1 VGRPSFLLGRLRK
14 WQVFQQQTPRPSFVD
29 AAKSQIPLTRQD
41 GVINNYPR
49 FNLRFQ
55 IVALHNSHEVF
66 MLFAARVVLVLCL
79 PLLLTAVL
87 SAQNITVSQPT
98 LWASK
103 PDVAGF
109 EKIENDRLAA
119 GRQAIDTL
127 IAVKGP
133 RTIENTLVPYD
144 EAVRQNNSA
153 GYFAGLM
160 EQVHPDATFRD
171 HSTAMLT
178 KASAAQTAIA
188 LNHDVYNALAALDLS
203 KADAATR
210 YYVQRQLLEF
220 RLAGVDKDDATRAR
234 LKKLNDQATEEQSMF
249 DRNISDGKKTIEAD
263 ASELE
268 GLPQD
273 YIERHKPGADGKIVI
288 TTDYPDALPVF
299 NFAKS
304 DDLRRRLNIAFST
317 RAYPKNQEVLT
328 TLMKTRYEIATL
340 LGFSNW
346 ADYNAAD
353 KMAVNG
359 QTIADFIQQ
368 VDDASRPL
376 AKREF
381 DMLLAEK
388 QKIHPGAREIW
399 DYERS
404 YLSELVRRSK
414 YDFDSQ
420 SVRPYFPFMQV
431 KQGILDAAADLFHVS
446 FQQEQNVPSWDPSVE
461 TWIVIDSG
469 KAIGR
474 FYLDM
479 HPRPGK
485 YSHAEMAPVLDG
497 IRGKQLP
504 EAILVCN
511 FPVPTATDPGLMDY
525 GDVETFFHE
534 FGHLMHHI
542 LGGQQQWA
550 GVAGISM
557 ESDFVE
563 APSQMLEE
571 WIRSPQVLAKF
582 ARHYKTGEP
591 IPAELVTRANRAA
604 AFGRGFWVARQNS
617 FSAMSY
623 DIYKTKPE
631 NVDLDKVTFDANRK
645 YTMFIPLPETHMWAS
660 FGHLG
665 GYSSA
670 YYTYLWDKVIAED
683 FFLQFDH
690 KNLLAGDAPMRYRR
704 IVLGP
709 GGSMSANDLVK
720 NFLGRPQN
728 MVALQHW
735 MAEEFESSSA
745 AKSGGE

>member
-1 VGRPSFLLGRLRK
+1 MLL
-14 WQVFQQQTPRPSFVD
+14 
-29 AAKSQIPLTRQD
+29 
-41 GVINNYPR
+41 
-49 FNLRFQ
+49 
-55 IVALHNSHEVF
+55 
-66 MLFAARVVLVLCL
+66 AARLTIFLCTPIVL
-79 PLLLTAVL
+79 AAIL
-87 SAQNITVSQPT
+87 SAQKVSVSQPT
-98 LWASK
+98 IWASK
-103 PDVAGF
+103 PDVASF

-119 GRQAIDTL
+119 GQRAIETL
-127 IAVKGP
+127 LAVKGS
-133 RTIENTLVPYD
+133 RTIDNTLVPFD
-144 EAVRQNNSA
+144 EAVHQNNSA

-160 EQVHPDATFRD
+160 EQVHPDSTFRD
-171 HSTAMLT
+171 HATAMLT

-203 KADAATR
+203 QADVATK

-234 LKKLNDQATEEQSMF
+234 LKKLNDQATEQQSMF
-249 DRNISDGKKTIEAD
+249 DRNISDGKKTFTAEPG
-263 ASELE
+263 ELD

-273 YIERHKPGADGKIVI
+273 YIDRHKPGADGKITL
-288 TTDYPDALPVF
+288 TTDYPDVYPVMS
-299 NFAKS
+299 FAKS
-304 DDLRRRLNIAFST
+304 DALRRRAALASNT

-328 TLMKTRYEIATL
+328 SLMKTRYEIASL
-340 LGFSNW
+340 LGYPSW

-353 KMAVNG
+353 KMMAKGHN
-359 QTIADFIQQ
+359 IADFIQQ
-368 VDDASRPL
+368 VNDASREL
-376 AKREF
+376 SKREF

-388 QKIHPGAREIW
+388 QKTDPGAKEIW
-399 DYERS
+399 DYERG
-404 YLSELVRRSK
+404 YFSEQVRRTQ
-414 YDFDSQ
+414 YNFDSQ
-420 SVRPYFPFMQV
+420 SVRPYFPFMEV
-431 KQGILDAAADLFHVS
+431 KQGILDTAASLFHVT
-446 FQQEQNVPSWDPSVE
+446 FQQEPNVPAWDPAVE
-461 TWIVIDSG
+461 TWIVLDGG
-469 KAIGR
+469 KPIGR

-511 FPVPTATDPGLMDY
+511 FPAPTDTDPGLMEY
-525 GDVETFFHE
+525 GDVKTFFHE

-550 GVAGISM
+550 GISGISM

-571 WIRSPQVLAKF
+571 WIASPQVLAKF

-591 IPAELVTRANRAA
+591 IPAELVARMNRAS
-604 AFGRGFWVARQNS
+604 AFGRGGWVGTQNS
-617 FSAMSY
+617 YSAISY

-631 NVDLDKVTFDANRK
+631 DVNLDAVTMGDARR
-645 YTMFIPLPETHMWAS
+645 YTLFTPLPETHLWAS

-690 KNLLAGDAPMRYRR
+690 QNLLAGDAPMKYRR
-704 IVLGP
+704 VVLEP

-720 NFLGRPQN
+720 NFLGRAQN
-728 MVALQHW
+728 ITALQHW
-735 MAEEFESSSA
+735 MAEEFDPTAGTLKSA
-745 AKSGGE
+745 GQ

>member
-1 VGRPSFLLGRLRK
+1 
-14 WQVFQQQTPRPSFVD
+14 
-29 AAKSQIPLTRQD
+29 
-41 GVINNYPR
+41 
-49 FNLRFQ
+49 
-55 IVALHNSHEVF
+55 
-66 MLFAARVVLVLCL
+66 MLAARLVIFLCL
-79 PLLLTAVL
+79 PFVLSAVL
-87 SAQNITVSQPT
+87 SAQKVSVSQPT
-98 LWASK
+98 IWSSR
-103 PDVAGF
+103 PDVAAF
-109 EKIENDRLAA
+109 EKIENHRLAA
-119 GRQAIDTL
+119 GQRSIDTL
-127 IAVKGP
+127 VAAKGP
-133 RTIENTLVPYD
+133 RTIENTLALYD

-153 GYFAGLM
+153 GYFASLM

-171 HSTAMLT
+171 HATAMLT

-188 LNHDVYNALAALDLS
+188 LNHDVYEALAAIDLS
-203 KADAATR
+203 KADTATK

-220 RLAGVDKDDATRAR
+220 RLAGVDQDDATRAR

-249 DRNISDGKKTIEAD
+249 DRNISDGKKMVEAD
-263 ASELE
+263 ASELD

-273 YIERHKPGADGKIVI
+273 YIDRHQPDADGKIHL

-299 NFAKS
+299 TFAKS
-304 DDLRRRLNIAFST
+304 DSLRRRMALAFNT

-328 TLMKTRYEIATL
+328 SLMKTRYEIATL
-340 LGFSNW
+340 LGYPSW

-353 KMAVNG
+353 KMIAKGHN
-359 QTIADFIQQ
+359 IADFISQ
-368 VDDASRPL
+368 VNDASRAL
-376 AKREF
+376 SEREF
-381 DMLLAEK
+381 EMLLAEK
-388 QKIHPGAREIW
+388 QKSEPSAKEIW
-399 DYERS
+399 DYERA
-404 YLSELVRRSK
+404 YLAEWVRRTK

-420 SVRPYFPFMQV
+420 SVRPYFAFMEV
-431 KQGILDAAADLFHVS
+431 KQGILDTAADLFHVS
-446 FQQEQNVPSWDPSVE
+446 FQQEQNVPAWDPAVE
-461 TWIVIDSG
+461 SWIVIDNG
-469 KAIGR
+469 KPIGR

-511 FPVPTATDPGLMDY
+511 FPVPTTTDPGLMDY

-542 LGGQQQWA
+542 LGGQQEWA
-550 GVAGISM
+550 GITGISM

-591 IPAELVTRANRAA
+591 IPAELVARMNRAS
-604 AFGRGFWVARQNS
+604 AFGRGGWVGRQNS
-617 FSAMSY
+617 YSATSY

-631 NVDLDKVTFDANRK
+631 DVDLDKVTLDDARR
-645 YTMFIPLPETHMWAS
+645 YTLFTPLPDTHPWAS

-690 KNLLAGDAPMRYRR
+690 QNLLAGDAPMRYRR
-704 IVLGP
+704 VVLEP

-720 NFLGRPQN
+720 NFLGRPQSIT
-728 MVALQHW
+728 ALQHW
-735 MAEEFESSSA
+735 MAEEFDAGASSIKSA
-745 AKSGGE
+745 GQ

>member
-1 VGRPSFLLGRLRK
+1 MLL
-14 WQVFQQQTPRPSFVD
+14 
-29 AAKSQIPLTRQD
+29 
-41 GVINNYPR
+41 
-49 FNLRFQ
+49 
-55 IVALHNSHEVF
+55 
-66 MLFAARVVLVLCL
+66 AARLAIFLCL
-79 PLLLTAVL
+79 PFVLAAVL
-87 SAQNITVSQPT
+87 SAQKVTVSQPT
-98 LWASK
+98 IWATK
-103 PDVAGF
+103 PEVAAF

-119 GRQAIDTL
+119 GLRAIDTL
-127 IAVKGP
+127 LAAKGP
-133 RTIENTLVPYD
+133 RTIENTLVPFD
-144 EAVRQNNSA
+144 EAVHQNNSA

-160 EQVHPDATFRD
+160 EQVHPDSTFRD
-171 HSTAMLT
+171 HATAMLT
-178 KASAAQTAIA
+178 KASAAQTAIS

-203 KADAATR
+203 HADAATK

-234 LKKLNDQATEEQSMF
+234 LRKLNDQATEEQSMF
-249 DRNISDGKKTIEAD
+249 DRNISDDQKVVAAD
-263 ASELE
+263 PSELD

-273 YIERHKPGADGKIVI
+273 YIDRHKPGADGKIHL
-288 TTDYPDALPVF
+288 TTDYPDAYPVF
-299 NFAKS
+299 TFAKS
-304 DDLRRRLNIAFST
+304 DALRRRLTLAFNT

-328 TLMKTRYEIATL
+328 SLMKTRYEIATL
-340 LGFSNW
+340 LGYSNW
-346 ADYNAAD
+346 ADYHAAD
-353 KMAVNG
+353 KMIAKG
-359 QTIADFIQQ
+359 QNIADFIQQ
-368 VDDASRPL
+368 VNDASRDL
-376 AKREF
+376 SKREF

-388 QKIHPGAREIW
+388 QKTDPSAKEIW
-399 DYERS
+399 DHERG
-404 YLSELVRRSK
+404 YLSESVRRTR

-420 SVRPYFPFMQV
+420 SVRPYFPFMEV
-431 KQGILDAAADLFHVS
+431 KQGILDTAADLFHVS
-446 FQQEQNVPSWDPSVE
+446 FQQEPNVPSWDPAVE

-469 KAIGR
+469 KPIGR

-511 FPVPTATDPGLMDY
+511 FPAPTATDPGLMDY
-525 GDVETFFHE
+525 GDVQTFFHE

-550 GVAGISM
+550 GITGITM

-571 WIRSPQVLAKF
+571 WIASPQVLAKF

-591 IPAELVTRANRAA
+591 IPAELVARMNRAT
-604 AFGRGFWVARQNS
+604 AFGRGGWVARQNVY
-617 FSAMSY
+617 SAISY

-631 NVDLDKVTFDANRK
+631 NVDLDKVTFDDVRK
-645 YTMFIPLPETHMWAS
+645 YTLFVPLPETHQWAS

-690 KNLLAGDAPMRYRR
+690 SNLLAGDAPMRYRR
-704 IVLGP
+704 VVLEP

-720 NFLGRPQN
+720 NFLGRPQS
-728 MVALQHW
+728 MTALQHW
-735 MAEEFESSSA
+735 MAEEFNSSSA
-745 AKSGGE
+745 APKSAGQ

>member
-1 VGRPSFLLGRLRK
+1 MLLAARLVILLCAPI
-14 WQVFQQQTPRPSFVD
+14 VFS
-29 AAKSQIPLTRQD
+29 
-41 GVINNYPR
+41 
-49 FNLRFQ
+49 
-55 IVALHNSHEVF
+55 AL
-66 MLFAARVVLVLCL
+66 LFAQ
-79 PLLLTAVL
+79 
-87 SAQNITVSQPT
+87 SAAVSQPT

-103 PDVAGF
+103 PDVAAF

-119 GRQAIDTL
+119 AQRSIDQL
-127 IAVKGP
+127 LAVKGP
-133 RTIENTLVPYD
+133 RTIENTLIAYD
-144 EAVRQNNSA
+144 EAVRQNNAA

-160 EQVHPDATFRD
+160 EQVHPDAPFRD
-171 HSTAMLT
+171 RATAMLT
-178 KASAAQTAIA
+178 KVTAAQTAIA
-188 LNHDVYNALAALDLS
+188 LNHDVYNALAAVDLS

-234 LKKLNDQATEEQSMF
+234 LKKLNDQATDEQSMF
-249 DRNISDGKKTIEAD
+249 DRNISDGKKEIEATP
-263 ASELE
+263 AELE

-273 YIERHKPGADGKIVI
+273 YIDRHKPDANGKVRL

-304 DDLRRRLNIAFST
+304 TDLRRRMNIAFTT

-328 TLMKTRYEIATL
+328 SLLNTRYEIATL
-340 LGFSNW
+340 LGYSSW

-353 KMAVNG
+353 KMIVKG
-359 QTIADFIQQ
+359 QNIADFIKE
-368 VDDASRPL
+368 VKDASRPL
-376 AKREF
+376 AQKEF
-381 DMLLAEK
+381 DMLLEEK
-388 QKIHPGAREIW
+388 RKTEPNAAEIW
-399 DYERS
+399 DYERG

-414 YDFDSQ
+414 YNFDSQ
-420 SVRPYFPFMQV
+420 SVRPYFPFNQV
-431 KQGILDAAADLFHVS
+431 KQGILDSASDLFHVS
-446 FQQEQNVPSWDPSVE
+446 FQQEPNVPAWDPSVE
-461 TWIVIDSG
+461 TWIVLDGG
-469 KAIGR
+469 KPIGR

-511 FPVPTATDPGLMDY
+511 FPVPTKDDPGLMDY

-550 GVAGISM
+550 GVSGITM

-582 ARHYKTGEP
+582 ARHYKTGDP
-591 IPAELVTRANRAA
+591 IPAELVERMNRAA
-604 AFGRGFWVARQNS
+604 AFGRGGWVDRQNS
-617 FSAMSY
+617 FTAMSY
-623 DIYKTKPE
+623 DIYKTKPG
-631 NVDLDKVTFDANRK
+631 NVNLDSVTMDDSRS
-645 YTMFIPLPETHMWAS
+645 YTLFKPTPDTHMWAS

-683 FFLQFDH
+683 FFLQFDRA
-690 KNLLAGDAPMRYRR
+690 NLLAGEAPAKYRR
-704 IVLGP
+704 VVLEP

-720 NFLGRPQN
+720 NFLGRPAN
-728 MVALQHW
+728 MTALQHW
-735 MAEEFESSSA
+735 MAEEFEATA
-745 AKSGGE
+745 ATAKPAGE